1 MKNLSNVIIASSV
14 GLITGA
20 VLGILFAPD
29 KGNKTRKNI
38 SKKSKKLLKKFDK
51 AGKEKL
57 DELKKGIDEQLEKA
71 NEKVKSFVN

>member
-1 MKNLSNVIIASSV
+1 MKSLSKVIIASSA

-20 VLGILFAPD
+20 ALGILFAPETG
-29 KGNKTRKNI
+29 KKTRKGI
-38 SKKSKKLLKKFDK
+38 SKKSKKLLRKIDQ

-57 DELKKGIDEQLEKA
+57 AELKKGFDEQLEKV

>member
-1 MKNLSNVIIASSV
+1 MKNLSKVIIASSV

-20 VLGILFAPD
+20 ALGILFAPESG
-29 KGNKTRKNI
+29 KKTRKGIN
-38 SKKSKKLLKKFDK
+38 KKSKKILKKIDE

-57 DELKKGIDEQLEKA
+57 AELKKGFDEQLEKA